1 MSGTTKADVVVRRAR
16 ADDVPAIVDLLRAG
30 LGEGTLAR
38 SPEVWRWKHEQNPF
52 GASPVLVAEADQR
65 LIALRA
71 FMRWRWS
78 DDDGG
83 IAAVR
88 AVDTV
93 THPDHQ
99 GQGLFKKLTLQL
111 CDELRDEGVDIVFNT
126 PNDKSGPGYL
136 KMGWQDLGK
145 VDLWARL
152 SGPSLPWPRRRRRR
166 SASELR
172 SLTLPGHVRGAGL
185 STVRSLSYLGWR
197 YADVP
202 GLDYVVVAEEGVA
215 VVVGRSRERAG
226 RQEAM
231 ICEVLHRGDALGMAV
246 AASCVRDLV
255 HHLDVAYAVAV
266 APLNPWRPLQS
277 KTALVL
283 GAAGFA
289 PVPRQGPRFV
299 VRPLQ
304 GATRAT
310 EVSAWD
316 LRLGDVELF

>member
-99 GQGLFKKLTLQL
+99 GQGAAGAGGREPGGRPPM
-111 CDELRDEGVDIVFNT
+111 DGADWGGRGSVVVRASDMEG
-126 PNDKSGPGYL
+126 
-136 KMGWQDLGK
+136 
-145 VDLWARL
+145 WAKGGTVRNER
-152 SGPSLPWPRRRRRR
+152 GGAR
-166 SASELR
+166 SALYR
-172 SLTLPGHVRGAGL
+172 
-185 STVRSLSYLGWR
+185 
-197 YADVP
+197 
-202 GLDYVVVAEEGVA
+202 
-215 VVVGRSRERAG
+215 
-226 RQEAM
+226 
-231 ICEVLHRGDALGMAV
+231 
-246 AASCVRDLV
+246 
-255 HHLDVAYAVAV
+255 
-266 APLNPWRPLQS
+266 
-277 KTALVL
+277 
-283 GAAGFA
+283 
-289 PVPRQGPRFV
+289 
-299 VRPLQ
+299 
-304 GATRAT
+304 
-310 EVSAWD
+310 
-316 LRLGDVELF
+316 